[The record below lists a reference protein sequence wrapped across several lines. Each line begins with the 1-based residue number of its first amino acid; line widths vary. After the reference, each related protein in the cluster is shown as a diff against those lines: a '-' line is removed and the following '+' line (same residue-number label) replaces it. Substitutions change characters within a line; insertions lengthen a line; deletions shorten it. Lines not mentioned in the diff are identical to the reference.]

1 MNEQRMRE
9 EENRYLNSLN
19 DEQKQKFYAMSE
31 EKRKRCITENI
42 LGRQDE
48 EMWEKN
54 EGISQLEHRINTES
68 FQG

>member
-1 MNEQRMRE
+1 MEKDMQAEEKEYVENLNEEQRE
-9 EENRYLNSLN
+9 E
-19 DEQKQKFYAMSE
+19 FYAMSDE
-31 EKRKRCITENI
+31 RRKRCITENI
-42 LGRQDE
+42 LNKQDN